1 MTSLV
6 LNNLIMQQ
14 LLQVEDIARKSF
26 SHGLRE
32 IESFIDS
39 YTLNSLAM
47 SQICD
52 VLLTINI
59 DSSSE
64 TEIYSSSLI
73 QKLCAASVQFANE
86 PVVMERIFAVI
97 GTILEHPQRIESGS
111 SSIFL
116 CIRRLCEFLSSTPC
130 SMDILP
136 MSMAAGSSLDQAIH
150 AMVVCLPEQ
159 HSSAESTAISCT
171 TCIVQH
177 LDRVQHA
184 RSMFHL
190 YIAAGNLIALVSGER
205 ERAVVATALDKG
217 AVEIACRSCAALPI
231 EMSAQSGIWHFLEQ
245 LVSCKYGKKY
255 FLECPLNTVAMA
267 CATHA
272 RFCSEEQALDNDE
285 STSSIIS
292 SVHRV
297 LSNVVIQQPSIAS
310 ILKNNNTLGRI
321 LHTLRSR
328 VSTSDVVW
336 SALTLLWNT
345 MLAAN
350 EGNHSFTQWIC
361 IEQLGWNT
369 FLDSF
374 VQFRGD
380 LRIQCATCNTLRAA
394 LSTGGEAFMRLLS
407 ARQIKRVTQLFV
419 SELCGNT
426 DVEEVTKVTIC
437 QADHKSKDSLFE
449 TMLLC
454 LLVLKPYMEADDF
467 SACLTQLQSASVA
480 PAGGGMPSPLH
491 AVASSPGLKLLLQDL
506 KVVEE
511 AHAEETTSCRIN

>member
-1 MTSLV
+1 
-6 LNNLIMQQ
+6 
-14 LLQVEDIARKSF
+14 
-26 SHGLRE
+26 
-32 IESFIDS
+32 
-39 YTLNSLAM
+39 M
-47 SQICD
+47 S
-52 VLLTINI
+52 V
-59 DSSSE
+59 
-64 TEIYSSSLI
+64 
-73 QKLCAASVQFANE
+73 
-86 PVVMERIFAVI
+86 
-97 GTILEHPQRIESGS
+97 
-111 SSIFL
+111 
-116 CIRRLCEFLSSTPC
+116 
-130 SMDILP
+130 
-136 MSMAAGSSLDQAIH
+136 AAGSSLDQAIH

-159 HSSAESTAISCT
+159 HSSAESIAISCT
-171 TCIVQH
+171 TCMQYIVQH

-190 YIAAGNLIALVSGER
+190 YIAAGNLIALVSDER
-205 ERAVVATALDKG
+205 ERAVVAIALDKG

-255 FLECPLNTVAMA
+255 FLDCPLNTVAMA

-297 LSNVVIQQPSIAS
+297 LSNIVIQQPSIAS
-310 ILKNNNTLGRI
+310 ILKNNNTLGRT
-321 LHTLRSR
+321 LHTLRSS

-350 EGNHSFTQWIC
+350 EGNHSCTHWIC

-394 LSTGGEAFMRLLS
+394 LNTGGEAFMRLLS
-407 ARQIKRVTQLFV
+407 ARQIKRVSQLFV
-419 SELCGNT
+419 SELCGNV
-426 DVEEVTKVTIC
+426 DVEEVAKVEIR
-437 QADHKSKDSLFE
+437 QADQKSNESLFE

-454 LLVLKPYMEADDF
+454 LLVLKPYMKADDF
-467 SACLTQLQSASVA
+467 SECLSQLQSASVA

-491 AVASSPGLKLLLQDL
+491 AVASLPGIKVLLQDL

-511 AHAEETTSCRIN
+511 AHAEGTTSCRIN